1 MEKIEFD
8 RTMMT
13 VDCAVETG
21 ENNDF
26 TAVCIGSRGL
36 NGHRYIRK
44 GMIYKKEFDDS
55 VYTVFELLKQYIE
68 ITHVVIERNTF
79 QGRFAAELQK
89 LVNED
94 SMLRHRNIVITEE
107 RQLGNKENRIRAIAG
122 DCKIFYVN

>member
-1 MEKIEFD
+1 MFLQRQNNSENRNGKIEFD

-55 VYTVFELLKQYIE
+55 VYTVFELLNNI
-68 ITHVVIERNTF
+68 
-79 QGRFAAELQK
+79 LK
-89 LVNED
+89 L
-94 SMLRHRNIVITEE
+94 LT
-107 RQLGNKENRIRAIAG
+107 
-122 DCKIFYVN
+122 

>member
-1 MEKIEFD
+1 MY
-8 RTMMT
+8 R
-13 VDCAVETG
+13 
-21 ENNDF
+21 
-26 TAVCIGSRGL
+26 SRGL

-122 DCKIFYVN
+122 DCKYFM